1 METILLACKQMST
14 DFVKQTLRENL
25 GRVVIPHVA
34 DGFWSIYDN
43 AKSACERNKQLDQIL
58 RTFQNLLTQ
67 VPKWTPETLKKEVD
81 RIAAASKCDYME
93 DLLLGVFVSYIRAFA
108 SLQQVRSEHV
118 DIPFTRP
125 SIEVFIHKFYVMAAR
140 GFWSNAYLFKTV
152 GVTSEQQARNR
163 RDIEVMLAD
172 ILNEVIDS
180 FIPWKDISKAY
191 FKAPD
196 APEESAAAP
205 AAPAPTPVP
214 APALVSPLPPVE
226 EPKPVV
232 KFGENETQEF
242 ESETEDSDDEPPAIK
257 LGEDVGLDEDDFESE
272 TDSEAEGEVDVK
284 PSSDAVALNL

>member
-1 METILLACKQMST
+1 MKTRLLACKQMST

-43 AKSACERNKQLDQIL
+43 AKSACERNKQPDQIL

-108 SLQQVRSEHV
+108 SLQQVKTEHV

-125 SIEVFIHKFYVMAAR
+125 SMEVFLHKFYVMAAR
-140 GFWSNAYLFKTV
+140 GFWSNAYMFKTV

-172 ILNEVIDS
+172 VLNEVIDS

-191 FKAPD
+191 FKAPEETP
-196 APEESAAAP
+196 APVPVPEP
-205 AAPAPTPVP
+205 VAAPAPV
-214 APALVSPLPPVE
+214 VE
-226 EPKPVV
+226 EPKPAV
-232 KFGENETQEF
+232 KFGENEMQEF
-242 ESETEDSDDEPPAIK
+242 ESETEESDDDEPPAIK

-272 TDSEAEGEVDVK
+272 SESEAEGEVDVK
-284 PSSDAVALNL
+284 PSSEAVALNL

>member
-1 METILLACKQMST
+1 MST

-81 RIAAASKCDYME
+81 RIATASKCDYME

-125 SIEVFIHKFYVMAAR
+125 SMEVFIHKFYVMAAR

-191 FKAPD
+191 FKS
-196 APEESAAAP
+196 PEEGAVAP
-205 AAPAPTPVP
+205 PAPTPAP
-214 APALVSPLPPVE
+214 APAPAPAPEPVAPPPPAPVE
-226 EPKPVV
+226 EPKPAV

-242 ESETEDSDDEPPAIK
+242 ESEAEESDDEPPAIK
-257 LGEDVGLDEDDFESE
+257 LGEDIGLSEDDFESDTE
-272 TDSEAEGEVDVK
+272 SEAEGEVDVK

>member
-1 METILLACKQMST
+1 MST

-43 AKSACERNKQLDQIL
+43 AKSACERNQQPDQIL

-125 SIEVFIHKFYVMAAR
+125 SMEVFIHKFYVMAAR
-140 GFWSNAYLFKTV
+140 GFWSNAYMFKTV
-152 GVTSEQQARNR
+152 GVSSEQQARNR
-163 RDIEVMLAD
+163 RDIELMLAE

-191 FKAPD
+191 FKAPEETS
-196 APEESAAAP
+196 APIAS
-205 AAPAPTPVP
+205 APAPAPVVETKPTPV
-214 APALVSPLPPVE
+214 VE
-226 EPKPVV
+226 EPKPAV

-242 ESETEDSDDEPPAIK
+242 ESEAEESEDDDEPPAIK
-257 LGEDVGLDEDDFESE
+257 LGEEVGLDEDDFESE
-272 TDSEAEGEVDVK
+272 SESEAEGEVDVK
-284 PSSDAVALNL
+284 PSSEAVALNL

>member
-1 METILLACKQMST
+1 METRLLACKQMST

-43 AKSACERNKQLDQIL
+43 AKSACERNQQPDQIL

-67 VPKWTPETLKKEVD
+67 VPKWTTETLKKEVD
-81 RIAAASKCDYME
+81 RIAAASKCDYLE

-125 SIEVFIHKFYVMAAR
+125 SMEVFVHKFYVMAAR
-140 GFWSNAYLFKTV
+140 AFWSNAYMFKTV
-152 GVTSEQQARNR
+152 GVSSEQQARNR
-163 RDIEVMLAD
+163 RDIEVMLAET
-172 ILNEVIDS
+172 LNEVIDS

-191 FKAPD
+191 FKAPEETPASI
-196 APEESAAAP
+196 APPS
-205 AAPAPTPVP
+205 APAPAPVAPVVEAPRP
-214 APALVSPLPPVE
+214 A
-226 EPKPVV
+226 V

-242 ESETEDSDDEPPAIK
+242 ESETEESDDDDEPPAIK
-257 LGEDVGLDEDDFESE
+257 LGEDIGLGEDDFESE
-272 TDSEAEGEVDVK
+272 SESEAEGEVDVK
-284 PSSDAVALNL
+284 PSSEAVALNL